1 MSELLT
7 LADSQDRILAETTWD
22 RNVVVVAGAGTGKTT
37 ILVNRILNLLL
48 REPNPLA
55 ITEIV
60 ALTFTNKAA
69 TEMKQRLRV
78 QLLRLS
84 EQAHDMIATFQTRY
98 HLSAEQIGERARTA
112 LEQMEK
118 AQIGTLHS
126 FAAHLLRLHPIESEL
141 DPSFQEDDGSRFKEL
156 FHSQWDRWLDDELG
170 SAGLQHDRWRRILAG
185 TNLDDLR
192 QITAALAGDFVDLN
206 ELERQCRSL
215 SLEGALRDWA
225 AATQGRAAMLLAA
238 QDRPKRRKAEQMLAA
253 AVQLLAL
260 LLEKGPLGLTHLPQD
275 ERAVL
280 EKELGKAP
288 AGWDAATFQEAAA
301 IIGLT
306 QQLLM
311 VDQSYFQE
319 VVTLVRPF
327 LDQVHHR
334 FLTSGWI
341 AFDGL
346 LARAKILLRDHPD
359 VRARIKQT
367 YRAILVDEFQDT
379 DPVQYEIILYLGE
392 RAGSH
397 QTSWQDVDLEPGKLF
412 IVGDPK
418 QSIYAFR
425 RADIEAFERVVNKI
439 LAGGGDRYSLV
450 TNFRSDGA
458 VLDVVNNVFD
468 RLFQP
473 AEHVQPANER
483 LAARPQRKPEVSVFG
498 AQLRLVTRGEDDEE
512 FDVQAATR
520 AEAEVLARWLKEELL
535 AGTTITDRDRRDG
548 PLQPGHIALI
558 FRKLTQAQVYL
569 DALRRY
575 DIAYITDGE
584 KHFYRRQEIIDM
596 VNLLRVID
604 NPHDTIAL
612 VGILRSP
619 LGGMADRDLLALQ
632 QREGLDW
639 LSAWNHPQAGMV
651 RRLYERLAELH
662 QLAPLRPVPDA
673 IDLIFERLPILELA
687 AASLHGEQSVANL
700 RKIRDMAEALAD
712 RPHLTLTGFVDLMMT
727 RVSEQPDEAE
737 SALAEE
743 SLDAIRV
750 LTIHKAKGLEF
761 PVVILPGLHQGS
773 KNPRKGPSVHH
784 DWSSRYYSLQMGGR
798 SNLGAVL
805 VDMKMAARE
814 EAEQRRLLYVG
825 MTRAR
830 DLLVL
835 SGGQTTK
842 LGHDTVLSL
851 LGEAIVDGEGLST
864 AEQICIGTSRLT
876 RVITPA
882 TVVARRRRQEPLSTI
897 APRPALGPILIR
909 RHARQVEWE
918 ERRRTPRRLTP
929 SSLAGSRPEAVLP
942 RTVSGRDA
950 DLARIIGVCAHA
962 VLEQWDFTRPHA
974 EICKVIKQTIC
985 RYVAQDPLMAD
996 VTEDLTK
1003 LFEGFLSSE
1012 PYRILQRATVLG
1024 REVPFVMPLGEGQMM
1039 EGVIDLIYRLDGRIW
1054 IADYKTDDVLTE
1066 GLQTIAERY
1075 RSQAEMYSR
1084 AVERSLGLSSVSFQ
1098 FIFLRPGV
1106 AVDVKPDSNK
1116 PFRTR

>member
-1 MSELLT
+1 MSEFLT
-7 LADSQDRILAETTWD
+7 LADSQDRLLAETTWD

-69 TEMKQRLRV
+69 TEMKQRLRA
-78 QLLRLS
+78 QLLRLT
-84 EQAHDMIATFQTRY
+84 EQADDMISMFRARY
-98 HLSAEQIGERARTA
+98 HLSAEQVGERARTA
-112 LEQMEK
+112 LEQIEK

-126 FAAHLLRLHPIESEL
+126 FAAHLLRLHPLESEI
-141 DPSFQEDDGSRFKEL
+141 DPLFQEDDGSRFKEL
-156 FHSQWDRWLDDELG
+156 FHSCWDRWLDDELG
-170 SAGLQHDRWRRILAG
+170 SAGPQHDRWRRVLAG
-185 TNLDDLR
+185 ATLDDL
-192 QITAALAGDFVDLN
+192 QQFTAALAGDFVDLD
-206 ELERQCRSL
+206 ELERQCRSS
-215 SLEGALRDWA
+215 SLEGSLRDWI
-225 AATQGRAAMLLAA
+225 AATHSRATTLLTA

-253 AVQLLAL
+253 AVQSLAL
-260 LLEKGPLGLTHLPQD
+260 LLEQWPPGLARISQD
-275 ERAVL
+275 ERLAL
-280 EKELGKAP
+280 NKDLGKAP
-288 AGWDAATFQEAAA
+288 AGWDDGAFQEAAS
-301 IIGLT
+301 IIGLA
-306 QQLLM
+306 QQLLT
-311 VDQSYFQE
+311 VDQLYFQE

-327 LDQVHHR
+327 LHQVRHGFH
-334 FLTSGWI
+334 TSGWI

-346 LARAKILLRDHPD
+346 LARAKTLLRDHPA

-397 QTSWQDVDLEPGKLF
+397 QTAWHDVDLEPGKLF

-425 RADIEAFERVVNKI
+425 RADIEAFERVVEKI
-439 LAGGGDRYSLV
+439 RAGGGGVYSLV

-473 AEHVQPANER
+473 TEHVQPANER
-483 LAARPQRKPEVSVFG
+483 LAARPQRKPEVSVSG
-498 AQLRLVTRGEDDEE
+498 AQLRLVTPGEDDEE

-520 AEAEVLARWLKEELL
+520 AEAEALARWLKEELL
-535 AGTTITDRDRRDG
+535 AGTTVTDRDRREG

-584 KHFYRRQEIIDM
+584 KHFYRRQEIIDL

-619 LGGMADRDLLALQ
+619 LGGMTDRDLLALQ
-632 QREGLDW
+632 QIEGLDYQQRGW

-673 IDLIFERLPILELA
+673 IDLIFERLPVLELA
-687 AASLHGEQSVANL
+687 AASLHGEQAVANL

-743 SLDAIRV
+743 SLDAVRV

-773 KNPRKGPSVHH
+773 KSPRKGPSIHH
-784 DWSSRYYSLQMGGR
+784 DWSSRCYSLQMGGR

-830 DLLVL
+830 DLLIL

-842 LGHDTVLSL
+842 PGHDTVLSL
-851 LGEAIVDGEGLST
+851 LGEAMADEEASST
-864 AEQICIGTSRLT
+864 ADQICIGTSRLT

-882 TVVARRRRQEPLSTI
+882 TVAVRRRRQAPLSTM

-909 RHARQVEWE
+909 RHARQLEWE
-918 ERRRTPRRLTP
+918 QRRTTPRQLTP
-929 SSLAGSRPEAVLP
+929 SSLAERRLE
-942 RTVSGRDA
+942 TVSLRTATGREA
-950 DLARIIGVCAHA
+950 DLARLIGVCAHA
-962 VLEQWDFTRPHA
+962 VLEQWDFTRPRA
-974 EICKVIKQTIC
+974 EISTVIEQAC
-985 RYVAQDPLMAD
+985 RRYVIQDHPQLIAD
-996 VTEDLTK
+996 VTEDLTA
-1003 LFEGFLSSE
+1003 LFERFLSSE
-1012 PYRILQRATVLG
+1012 PYTRLQRATVLG
-1024 REVPFVMPLGEGQMM
+1024 REVPFVMPLGEDQMM
-1039 EGVIDLIYRLDGRIW
+1039 EGVIDLIYRLDDRIW
-1054 IADYKTDDVLTE
+1054 IADYKTDDVA
-1066 GLQTIAERY
+1066 AEDVQARADRY
-1075 RSQAEMYSR
+1075 RFQAESYLR
-1084 AVERSLGLSSVSFQ
+1084 AVASSLGLPSVSFQ

-1106 AVDVKPDSNK
+1106 AIDL
-1116 PFRTR
+1116 

>member
-1 MSELLT
+1 MSDVLT
-7 LADSQDRILAETTWD
+7 LSDSQDRLLAETTWD

-69 TEMKQRLRV
+69 TEMKQRLRA
-78 QLLRLS
+78 QLIRLT
-84 EQAHDMIATFQTRY
+84 EQADDLIATFQARY
-98 HLSAEQIGERARTA
+98 HLSAEQVSERAGTA

-126 FAAHLLRLHPIESEL
+126 FAAHLLRLHPLESEI
-141 DPSFQEDDGSRFKEL
+141 DPLFHEDDGLRFKEL
-156 FHSQWDRWLDDELG
+156 FHSSWDRWLDDELG
-170 SAGLQHDRWRRILAG
+170 STGPQHGRWRRVLAG
-185 TNLDDLR
+185 TTLDDLR
-192 QITAALAGDFVDLN
+192 QFTAALAGDFV
-206 ELERQCRSL
+206 ELDELARQCRAS
-215 SLEGALRDWA
+215 SLEGALRDWI
-225 AATQGRAAMLLAA
+225 AATRGCAATLLAA

-253 AVQLLAL
+253 AIQALAL
-260 LLEKGPLGLTHLPQD
+260 LLENGPPGLAHLAQD

-280 EKELGKAP
+280 EKDLGKAP
-288 AGWDAATFQEAAA
+288 AGWDEVAFREAAS
-301 IIGLT
+301 IIGLA
-306 QQLLM
+306 QQLLT

-327 LDQVHHR
+327 VEQVQHE

-346 LARAKILLRDHPD
+346 LARAKTLLRDHPA

-397 QTSWQDVDLEPGKLF
+397 QTLWHDVDLEPGKLF

-425 RADIEAFERVVNKI
+425 RADIEAFERVVEKI
-439 LAGGGDRYSLV
+439 RAGGGGVYSLV
-450 TNFRSDGA
+450 TNFRSDGT

-468 RLFQP
+468 RLFLP
-473 AEHVQPANER
+473 TEHVQPANER
-483 LAARPQRKPEVSVFG
+483 LAARPQRQPEVSVSG
-498 AQLRLVTRGEDDEE
+498 VQLRLVTPGEDDEE

-520 AEAEVLARWLKEELL
+520 AEAEALAHWLKEELL
-535 AGTTITDRDRRDG
+535 AGTTIMDRDRHEG

-584 KHFYRRQEIIDM
+584 KHFYRRQEIIDL

-619 LGGMADRDLLALQ
+619 LGGMTDRDLLTLQ
-632 QREGLDW
+632 QREGLDYQQRER
-639 LSAWNHPQAGMV
+639 LSAWDHPQAGMV
-651 RRLYERLAELH
+651 RRLYDQLAELH

-673 IDLIFERLPILELA
+673 IDLIFERLPVLELA
-687 AASLHGEQSVANL
+687 AASLHGEQAVANL
-700 RKIRDMAEALAD
+700 RKTRDMAETLTD
-712 RPHLTLTGFVDLMMT
+712 RPHLTLTGFVSLMMT

-773 KNPRKGPSVHH
+773 KNPRKGPSIHH
-784 DWSSRYYSLQMGGR
+784 DWSSRCYSLQMGGR
-798 SNLGAVL
+798 TNLGAVL
-805 VDMKMAARE
+805 VGMKMAARE

-830 DLLVL
+830 DLLIL

-851 LGEAIVDGEGLST
+851 LEEAIAVEAAPST
-864 AEQICIGTSRLT
+864 AEEICIGTSRLARIT
-876 RVITPA
+876 TPA
-882 TVVARRRRQEPLSTI
+882 TVAVRRRRQDPLSTI

-909 RHARQVEWE
+909 RRARQVMWE
-918 ERRRTPRRLTP
+918 QRRTTPRRLTP
-929 SSLAGSRPEAVLP
+929 SSLAGSRSVAVFA
-942 RTVSGRDA
+942 RTVTGRDT
-950 DLARIIGVCAHA
+950 DLARLVGVCAHA
-962 VLEQWDFTRPHA
+962 VLEQWDFTRPRSD
-974 EICKVIKQTIC
+974 ISTVIEQAC
-985 RYVAQDPLMAD
+985 HRYVTQNHPQLEGD
-996 VTEDLTK
+996 VTEDLTA
-1003 LFEGFLSSE
+1003 LFENFLSSE
-1012 PYRILQRATVLG
+1012 TYKRLQCATVLG
-1024 REVPFVMPLGEGQMM
+1024 REVPFVMALGEDQMM
-1039 EGVIDLIYRLDGRIW
+1039 EGVVDLIYQFDDRIW
-1054 IADYKTDDVLTE
+1054 IADYKTDDVA
-1066 GLQTIAERY
+1066 AEDVRIRADHY
-1075 RSQAEMYSR
+1075 RSQGEIYSR
-1084 AVERSLGLSSVSFQ
+1084 AVTASLGLPSVSFQ

-1106 AVDVKPDSNK
+1106 AVDV
-1116 PFRTR
+1116 

>member
-1 MSELLT
+1 MMSDALT
-7 LADSQDRILAETTWD
+7 LADSQDRLLAETTWD
-22 RNVVVVAGAGTGKTT
+22 RNVVVIAGAGTGKTT

-48 REPNPLA
+48 REPDPLA

-69 TEMKQRLRV
+69 TEMKQRLRA
-78 QLLRLS
+78 QLLRLT
-84 EQAHDMIATFQTRY
+84 EQADDLISTFRSRY
-98 HLSAEQIGERARTA
+98 HISAEQVGERARIA

-118 AQIGTLHS
+118 SQIGTLHS
-126 FAAHLLRLHPIESEL
+126 FAAHLLRLHPVESEL
-141 DPSFQEDDGSRFKEL
+141 DPLFQEDDGSRFKEL
-156 FHSQWDRWLDDELG
+156 FHSYWDRWLDDELG
-170 SAGLQHDRWRRILAG
+170 SAGPQHDRWRRVLAG
-185 TNLDDLR
+185 TTLDDL
-192 QITAALAGDFVDLN
+192 QQFTSALAGDFMELD
-206 ELERQCRSL
+206 ELERQCRSS
-215 SLEGALRDWA
+215 SLEGSLRDWV
-225 AATQGRAAMLLAA
+225 TTMHGRAATLLAE

-253 AVQLLAL
+253 AVQALAF
-260 LLEKGPLGLTHLPQD
+260 LLEQGPRGLGNFPQD
-275 ERAVL
+275 DRDVL
-280 EKELGKAP
+280 QKDLGKAP
-288 AGWDAATFQEAAA
+288 AGWDEAAFGEA
-301 IIGLT
+301 ASIIGLA
-306 QQLLM
+306 QQLLT
-311 VDQSYFQE
+311 VDQLYFQE

-327 LDQVHHR
+327 LHQVRHGFH
-334 FLTSGWI
+334 TSGWI

-346 LARAKILLRDHPD
+346 LARAKTLLRDHPT

-367 YRAILVDEFQDT
+367 YRAVLVDEFQDT

-397 QTSWQDVDLEPGKLF
+397 QTAWHNVDLEPGKLF

-425 RADIEAFERVVNKI
+425 RADIEAFERVVAKI
-439 LAGGGDRYSLV
+439 RAGGGGVYSLV

-473 AEHVQPANER
+473 TEHVQPANER
-483 LAARPQRKPEVSVFG
+483 LATKPQRKPEVSVSG
-498 AQLRLVTRGEDDEE
+498 VQLRLVTPGEEDEE

-520 AEAEVLARWLKEELL
+520 AEAEALARWLKEELL
-535 AGTTITDRDRRDG
+535 TSTTVTDRDRRQG
-548 PLQPGHIALI
+548 PLRPGHIALI

-575 DIAYITDGE
+575 DIGYITDGE
-584 KHFYRRQEIIDM
+584 KHFYRRQEIIDL

-619 LGGMADRDLLALQ
+619 LGSMTDRDLRALQ
-632 QREGLDW
+632 QIDGLDYQQQER
-639 LSAWNHPQAGMV
+639 LFDWNHPQAGLV
-651 RRLYERLAELH
+651 RRLYEQLAELH

-687 AASLHGEQSVANL
+687 AASLHGEQAVANL
-700 RKIRDMAEALAD
+700 RKTRDMAEALAD

-743 SLDAIRV
+743 SLDAVRV

-773 KNPRKGPSVHH
+773 KNPQKGPSIHH
-784 DWSSRYYSLQMGGR
+784 DWSSRCYSLQMGGR

-805 VDMKMAARE
+805 VDLKMAARE

-835 SGGQTTK
+835 SGGATTK
-842 LGHDTVLSL
+842 PGHDTVLSL
-851 LGEAIVDGEGLST
+851 LGEVMADEEGSSMT
-864 AEQICIGTSRLT
+864 DQICIGTSRLT

-882 TVVARRRRQEPLSTI
+882 MVAARRHRTEPLSKVV
-897 APRPALGPILIR
+897 PVPALGPILIR
-909 RHARQVEWE
+909 RRERQVEWE
-918 ERRRTPRRLTP
+918 QRRTTPRRLTP
-929 SSLAGSRPEAVLP
+929 SSLPGGRPKAIFSRTE
-942 RTVSGRDA
+942 TGRDA
-950 DLARIIGVCAHA
+950 DFARLVGVCAHT
-962 VLEQWDFTRPHA
+962 VLEQWDFSRPRA
-974 EICKVIKQTIC
+974 EICTVINQAC
-985 RYVAQDPLMAD
+985 RRSVAQDHSQLMGD
-996 VTEDLTK
+996 VTEDLTT
-1003 LFEGFLSSE
+1003 LFESFLSSE
-1012 PYRILQRATVLG
+1012 PYKRLQRATVLG
-1024 REVPFVMPLGEGQMM
+1024 REVPFVMPLGENQMM
-1039 EGVIDLIYRLDGRIW
+1039 EGVIDLIYRLDDRIW
-1054 IADYKTDDVLTE
+1054 VADYKTDDVA
-1066 GLQTIAERY
+1066 AEDVQARADRY
-1075 RSQAEMYSR
+1075 RPQADSYMR
-1084 AVERSLGLSSVSFQ
+1084 AVASALGLSSLSFQ
-1098 FIFLRPGV
+1098 LIFLRPGI
-1106 AVDVKPDSNK
+1106 AVN
-1116 PFRTR
+1116 F

>member
-7 LADSQDRILAETTWD
+7 LADSQDRLLAETTWD

-78 QLLRLS
+78 QLLHLT
-84 EQAHDMIATFQTRY
+84 EQADDTIAAFQTRY
-98 HLSAEQIGERARTA
+98 HLSAEQVGERARTA
-112 LEQMEK
+112 LEQLEK

-156 FHSQWDRWLDDELG
+156 FHSSWDRWLDDELG
-170 SAGLQHDRWRRILAG
+170 SAGPEHDRWRRVLAG
-185 TNLDDLR
+185 TTLDDLR
-192 QITAALAGDFVDLN
+192 QFASALAGDFVDLD

-215 SLEGALRDWA
+215 SLEGALRDWIA
-225 AATQGRAAMLLAA
+225 AAHGRAAALLAT
-238 QDRPKRRKAEQMLAA
+238 QDQPKRRKAEHMLAA
-253 AVQLLAL
+253 AGRSLAL
-260 LLEKGPLGLTHLPQD
+260 LLEHGPLGLTHLTQD

-280 EKELGKAP
+280 EKDLGKAP
-288 AGWDAATFQEAAA
+288 AGWDAAAFQEATS
-301 IIGLT
+301 IIGLA
-306 QQLLM
+306 QQLLK

-319 VVTLVRPF
+319 VVTLLRPF
-327 LDQVHHR
+327 LLHVRHGFH
-334 FLTSGWI
+334 TSGWI

-346 LARAKILLRDHPD
+346 LARAKTLLRDHPA

-397 QTSWQDVDLEPGKLF
+397 QTAWHDVDLEPGKLF

-425 RADIEAFERVVNKI
+425 RADIEAFERVVEKI
-439 LAGGGDRYSLV
+439 QAGGGGVYSLL

-458 VLDVVNNVFD
+458 VLEVVNNVFD
-468 RLFQP
+468 RLFHP
-473 AEHVQPANER
+473 AEHIQPANER
-483 LAARPQRKPEVSVFG
+483 LAARPQRKPEVSVSG
-498 AQLRLVTRGEDDEE
+498 AQLRLVTPGEDDEE
-512 FDVQAATR
+512 FDVQVATR
-520 AEAEVLARWLKEELL
+520 AEAEALARWLKEELL
-535 AGTTITDRDRRDG
+535 AGTMITDRDRRQG

-584 KHFYRRQEIIDM
+584 KHFYRRQEIIDV

-619 LGGMADRDLLALQ
+619 LGSMTDQDLLVLR
-632 QREGLDW
+632 QREGLDYQQRDR

-662 QLAPLRPVPDA
+662 QLAPLQPVPDA

-687 AASLHGEQSVANL
+687 AASLHGEQAVANL
-700 RKIRDMAEALAD
+700 RKIRDMAETLAD

-727 RVSEQPDEAE
+727 MVSEQPDEAE

-743 SLDAIRV
+743 SLDAVRV

-773 KNPRKGPSVHH
+773 KIPRKGPSIHH
-784 DWSSRYYSLQMGGR
+784 DWSSRCYSLQMGGR

-805 VDMKMAARE
+805 VDTKVSARE

-842 LGHDTVLSL
+842 PRHDTLLSL
-851 LGEAIVDGEGLST
+851 LGETIADEEGSST
-864 AEQICIGTSRLT
+864 ADQICIGTSRLT

-882 TVVARRRRQEPLSTI
+882 TVAARRHRQAPLSTM

-918 ERRRTPRRLTP
+918 QRRTTPRRLTP
-929 SSLAGSRPEAVLP
+929 SSLGGVRPEAVFP
-942 RTVSGRDA
+942 RTVTERDA
-950 DLARIIGVCAHA
+950 NLARLVGVCAHA
-962 VLEQWDFTRPHA
+962 VLEQWDFTRPRS
-974 EICKVIKQTIC
+974 EISTVIEQSC
-985 RYVAQDPLMAD
+985 RRYVAQDHPQLMAN
-996 VTEDLTK
+996 VTEDLTA
-1003 LFEGFLSSE
+1003 LFESFLSSE
-1012 PYRILQRATVLG
+1012 PYKRLHRATVLG
-1024 REVPFVMPLGEGQMM
+1024 REVPFVMPLGEGQVM
-1039 EGVIDLIYRLDGRIW
+1039 EGVIDLIYRLDDRIW
-1054 IADYKTDDVLTE
+1054 IADYKTDDVAAE
-1066 GLQTIAERY
+1066 DIQTRADRY
-1075 RSQAEMYSR
+1075 RSQADSYSR
-1084 AVERSLGLSSVSFQ
+1084 AVANSLGLPSVSFQ

-1106 AVDVKPDSNK
+1106 AVDV
-1116 PFRTR
+1116 

>member
-1 MSELLT
+1 MSESFA
-7 LADSQDRILAETTWD
+7 LADSQDRLLAETTWD

-37 ILVNRILNLLL
+37 ILVNRILNLLM

-55 ITEIV
+55 VTEVV

-69 TEMKQRLRV
+69 TEMKQRLRA

-84 EQAHDMIATFQTRY
+84 DQTDDMIDIFRTRY
-98 HLSAEQIGERARTA
+98 HLSAEQVSERARTA
-112 LEQMEK
+112 LEQLEK

-126 FAAHLLRLHPIESEL
+126 FAAHLLRLHPIESET

-156 FHSQWDRWLDDELG
+156 FHAYWDRWLDDELG
-170 SAGLQHDRWRRILAG
+170 STGPQHDRWRQVLAG
-185 TNLDDLR
+185 ATLEDLL
-192 QITAALAGDFVDLN
+192 QFTAVLAGDFVDLD

-215 SLEGALRDWA
+215 SLEGALRDWVV
-225 AATQGRAAMLLAA
+225 TVHGRAATLLTA
-238 QDRPKRRKAEQMLAA
+238 QDRPKRRKVEQMLAA
-253 AVQLLAL
+253 ALQSLAL
-260 LLEKGPLGLTHLPQD
+260 LLEEGPSGLDHLPQD

-280 EKELGKAP
+280 EKDLGKAP
-288 AGWDAATFQEAAA
+288 AGWDEVAFQEAVS
-301 IIGLT
+301 IIGLA

-311 VDQSYFQE
+311 VDQVYFQE

-327 LDQVHHR
+327 LQQVRQR

-346 LARAKILLRDHPD
+346 LSRAKTLLRDHPA

-397 QTSWQDVDLEPGKLF
+397 RTAWQDVDLEPGKLF

-425 RADIEAFERVVNKI
+425 RADIEAFERVVEKI
-439 LAGGGDRYSLV
+439 RASGGGVYSLV
-450 TNFRSDGA
+450 TNFRSGEA

-473 AEHVQPANER
+473 REHIQPPNER
-483 LAARPQRKPEVSVFG
+483 LAARPQRKPEVSVSG
-498 AQLRLVTRGEDDEE
+498 TQLRLVTPGEDDEE

-520 AEAEVLARWLKEELL
+520 AEAEALARWLKEDLL
-535 AGTTITDRDRRDG
+535 SGTTVTDHDRREG

-584 KHFYRRQEIIDM
+584 KHFYRRQEIVDV

-604 NPHDTIAL
+604 NPYDTIAL

-619 LGGMADRDLLALQ
+619 LGGITDRDLLALR
-632 QREGLDW
+632 QREGLDYQQREW

-651 RRLYERLAELH
+651 RRLYELLAELH
-662 QLAPLRPVPDA
+662 QCAPLRPVPDA
-673 IDLIFERLPILELA
+673 IDLIFERLPVLELA
-687 AASLHGEQSVANL
+687 AASLHGEQAVANL
-700 RKIRDMAEALAD
+700 RKVREMAEALAD

-743 SLDAIRV
+743 SLDAVRV

-773 KNPRKGPSVHH
+773 KNLRKGPSIHH
-784 DWSSRYYSLQMGGR
+784 DWSSRCYSLQMGGR
-798 SNLGAVL
+798 LNLGAIL
-805 VDMKMAARE
+805 VDMKMAVRE

-830 DLLVL
+830 DLLIL
-835 SGGQTTK
+835 SGGQTSK
-842 LGHDTVLSL
+842 PGHDTVLSL
-851 LGEAIVDGEGLST
+851 LGEAIVEEGGLPT
-864 AEQICIGTSRLT
+864 VDQICIGTSRLT
-876 RVITPA
+876 RVITSA
-882 TVVARRRRQEPLSTI
+882 TAAARRRRQEPLPTM
-897 APRPALGPILIR
+897 APGPALGPILIR
-909 RHARQVEWE
+909 RHARQIEW
-918 ERRRTPRRLTP
+918 ERRRMTPRRVTP
-929 SSLAGSRPEAVLP
+929 SSLAGSSPDAVSIHS
-942 RTVSGRDA
+942 VAGRDS
-950 DLARIIGVCAHA
+950 DLGKLIGVCAHA
-962 VLEQWDFTRPHA
+962 VLEQWDFTRPRS
-974 EICKVIKQTIC
+974 EISTVIEKTI
-985 RYVAQDPLMAD
+985 RRSVAQDHPQSVVA
-996 VTEDLTK
+996 VTEDLTT
-1003 LFEGFLSSE
+1003 LFANFLSSE
-1012 PYRILQRATVLG
+1012 PYKRLQRAAVLG
-1024 REVPFVMPLGEGQMM
+1024 REVPFVMSVGEDQVM
-1039 EGVIDLIYRLDGRIW
+1039 EGVIDLIYRLDDRIW
-1054 IADYKTDDVLTE
+1054 IADYKTDDVAAEDLPA
-1066 GLQTIAERY
+1066 IADRY
-1075 RSQAEMYSR
+1075 RSQAESYSR
-1084 AVERSLGLSSVSFQ
+1084 AVMNSLGLPSLSFQ

-1106 AVDVKPDSNK
+1106 AIDV
-1116 PFRTR
+1116 

>member
-7 LADSQDRILAETTWD
+7 LTDSQDRFLAETTWD

-69 TEMKQRLRV
+69 TEMKQRLRA
-78 QLLRLS
+78 QLLRLTDHAD
-84 EQAHDMIATFQTRY
+84 ELIDIFRTRY
-98 HLSAEQIGERARTA
+98 HLSAEQVGERAQAA

-126 FAAHLLRLHPIESEL
+126 FAAHLLRLHPMESGI

-156 FHSQWDRWLDDELG
+156 FHSYWDRWLDDELG
-170 SAGLQHDRWRRILAG
+170 SAGPQHDRWRLVLAG
-185 TNLDDLR
+185 TSLDDLR
-192 QITAALAGDFVDLN
+192 QFTTALAGDFVDLD

-215 SLEGALRDWA
+215 SLEGALRDWVL
-225 AATQGRAAMLLAA
+225 ATQGRAATILAA

-253 AVQLLAL
+253 AVRSLEL
-260 LLEKGPLGLTHLPQD
+260 LLEKGPSGFEDLTQD
-275 ERAVL
+275 EQAVL
-280 EKELGKAP
+280 EKDLGKAP
-288 AGWDAATFQEAAA
+288 AGWDEVTFQEADS
-301 IIGLT
+301 IIGLA
-306 QQLLM
+306 QQLLS

-327 LDQVHHR
+327 LDLVQHR

-346 LARAKILLRDHPD
+346 LARAKTLLRDHPS
-359 VRARIKQT
+359 VRTRIKQA

-397 QTSWQDVDLEPGKLF
+397 QTAWHEVDLEPGKLF

-425 RADIEAFERVVNKI
+425 RADIEAFERVVEKI
-439 LAGGGDRYSLV
+439 RAGGGGIYSLV

-468 RLFQP
+468 RLFHP
-473 AEHVQPANER
+473 IEHVQPANER
-483 LAARPQRKPEVSVFG
+483 LAVRPQRKPEVSVSG
-498 AQLRLVTRGEDDEE
+498 AQLRLVTPGEEDEE

-520 AEAEVLARWLKEELL
+520 AEAEALARWLKEELL
-535 AGTTITDRDRRDG
+535 VGTTATDRERREG

-584 KHFYRRQEIIDM
+584 KHFYRRQEIIDL

-619 LGGMADRDLLALQ
+619 LGGMTDRDLLALQ
-632 QREGLDW
+632 QIEGLDYQDGER
-639 LSAWNHPQAGMV
+639 LSGWNHPQAGMV
-651 RRLYERLAELH
+651 KRLYERLAELQ

-673 IDLIFERLPILELA
+673 IDLIFDRLPILELA
-687 AASLHGEQSVANL
+687 AASLHGEQAVANL
-700 RKIRDMAEALAD
+700 RKTRDMAEALAD

-773 KNPRKGPSVHH
+773 KNLRKGPSIHH
-784 DWSSRYYSLQMGGR
+784 DWSSRCYSLQMGGR
-798 SNLGAVL
+798 SNLGALL
-805 VDMKMAARE
+805 VEMKMAARE

-835 SGGQTTK
+835 SGGQTSK
-842 LGHDTVLSL
+842 PGHDTVLSL
-851 LGEAIVDGEGLST
+851 LGEAMTDEAAPST
-864 AEQICIGTSRLT
+864 SDQICIGTSRLT
-876 RVITPA
+876 RVITQA
-882 TVVARRRRQEPLSTI
+882 TVAVRRRRQEPLSI
-897 APRPALGPILIR
+897 MAQKPALGPILMR
-909 RHARQVEWE
+909 RQVRKVEWE
-918 ERRRTPRRLTP
+918 ARRTTPRRLTP
-929 SSLAGSRPEAVLP
+929 SSLPGRKPEAVSS
-942 RTVSGRDA
+942 RTGTGREA
-950 DLARIIGVCAHA
+950 DLSRLIGISAHA
-962 VLEQWDFTRPHA
+962 VLEQWDFTRPCV
-974 EICKVIKQTIC
+974 EIGAIIEQTI
-985 RYVAQDPLMAD
+985 RRTVAQDHRELMAA
-996 VTEDLTK
+996 VREDLTL
-1003 LFEGFLSSE
+1003 LFENFLSSE
-1012 PYRILQRATVLG
+1012 SYTRLQRATLLG
-1024 REVPFVMPLGEGQMM
+1024 REVPFVMPVGEGQTM
-1039 EGVIDLIYRLDGRIW
+1039 EGVIDLIYQLDDRIW
-1054 IADYKTDDVLTE
+1054 IADYKTDD
-1066 GLQTIAERY
+1066 IAAEDVPSRVDRY
-1075 RSQAEMYSR
+1075 RPQAESYAR
-1084 AVERSLGLSSVSFQ
+1084 AVAAALGLSSVSVQ
-1098 FIFLRPGV
+1098 LIFLRPGI
-1106 AVDVKPDSNK
+1106 AIDV
-1116 PFRTR
+1116 

>member
-1 MSELLT
+1 MSEALT
-7 LADSQDRILAETTWD
+7 LTDSQDRFLAETTWD

-69 TEMKQRLRV
+69 TEMKQRLRA
-78 QLLRLS
+78 QLLRLTDHAD
-84 EQAHDMIATFQTRY
+84 ELINIFRARY
-98 HLSAEQIGERARTA
+98 HLSAEQVSERATAA

-118 AQIGTLHS
+118 SQIGTLHS
-126 FAAHLLRLHPIESEL
+126 FAAHLLRLHPMESGI

-156 FHSQWDRWLDDELG
+156 FHSCWDRWLDDELG
-170 SAGLQHDRWRRILAG
+170 SSGSQHDRWRLVLGG
-185 TNLDDLR
+185 TGLDDLR
-192 QITAALAGDFVDLN
+192 QFTAAMAGDFVDLD
-206 ELERQCRSL
+206 ELERQCRAS
-215 SLEGALRDWA
+215 SLEGTLRDWIL
-225 AATQGRAAMLLAA
+225 ATQGRAATLLAE

-253 AVQLLAL
+253 AVRSLEL
-260 LLEKGPLGLTHLPQD
+260 LLEKGPSGFEDLAPD

-280 EKELGKAP
+280 EKDLGKAP
-288 AGWDAATFQEAAA
+288 AGWDEVTFQEADS
-301 IIGLT
+301 IIGLA
-306 QQLLM
+306 QQLLA
-311 VDQSYFQE
+311 VDQAYFQE

-327 LDQVHHR
+327 LDLVQRR

-346 LARAKILLRDHPD
+346 LARAKTLLRDHPS
-359 VRARIKQT
+359 VRARIKQA

-397 QTSWQDVDLEPGKLF
+397 QTAWHEVDLEPGKLF

-425 RADIEAFERVVNKI
+425 RADIEAFERVVEKI
-439 LAGGGDRYSLV
+439 RAGGGGIYSLV

-468 RLFQP
+468 RLFHP
-473 AEHVQPANER
+473 TEHVQPANER
-483 LAARPQRKPEVSVFG
+483 LAVRPQRKPEVSVSG
-498 AQLRLVTRGEDDEE
+498 AQLRLVTPGEEDEE

-520 AEAEVLARWLKEELL
+520 AEAEALARWLKEELL
-535 AGTTITDRDRRDG
+535 ASTTITDRERREG

-584 KHFYRRQEIIDM
+584 KHFYRRQEIIDL

-619 LGGMADRDLLALQ
+619 LGGLADRDLLALQ
-632 QREGLDW
+632 QVEGLDYQQRER
-639 LSAWNHPQAGMV
+639 LSAWTHPQAELV
-651 RRLYERLAELH
+651 RRLYAQLAELH

-673 IDLIFERLPILELA
+673 IDLIFDRLPVLELA
-687 AASLHGEQSVANL
+687 AASLHGEQAVANL
-700 RKIRDMAEALAD
+700 RKTRDMAESLAD

-727 RVSEQPDEAE
+727 RVAEQPDEAE

-743 SLDAIRV
+743 SLDAVRV

-773 KNPRKGPSVHH
+773 KNLRKGPSIHH
-784 DWSSRYYSLQMGGR
+784 DWSSRCYSLQMGGH
-798 SNLGAVL
+798 SNLGALL

-835 SGGQTTK
+835 SGGQTSK
-842 LGHDTVLSL
+842 PGHDTVLSL
-851 LGEAIVDGEGLST
+851 LGEAMTDEAAPS
-864 AEQICIGTSRLT
+864 EDNQICIGTSRLT
-876 RVITPA
+876 RVITQA
-882 TVVARRRRQEPLSTI
+882 TEAVRRRRQEPLS
-897 APRPALGPILIR
+897 AMVQKPALGPILIR
-909 RHARQVEWE
+909 RQARKVEWE
-918 ERRRTPRRLTP
+918 TRRTTPRRLTP
-929 SSLAGSRPEAVLP
+929 SSLPGHKPEPQASRAG
-942 RTVSGRDA
+942 TGREA
-950 DLARIIGVCAHA
+950 DLSRLIGVSAHA
-962 VLEQWDFTRPHA
+962 VLERWDFTEPRA
-974 EICKVIKQTIC
+974 EIGTIIEPAI
-985 RYVAQDPLMAD
+985 RRTVAQDHPELMAA
-996 VTEDLTK
+996 VREDLIL
-1003 LFEGFLSSE
+1003 LFESFLSSE
-1012 PYRILQRATVLG
+1012 PYRRLQRATVLG
-1024 REVPFVMPLGEGQMM
+1024 REVPFVMPLGEGQTM
-1039 EGVIDLIYRLDGRIW
+1039 EGVIDLIYRLDDRIW
-1054 IADYKTDDVLTE
+1054 IADYKTDDVV
-1066 GLQTIAERY
+1066 AEDVPSRVDRY
-1075 RSQAEMYSR
+1075 RPQAESYAR
-1084 AVERSLGLSSVSFQ
+1084 AVASSLGLSSVSSQ
-1098 FIFLRPGV
+1098 LIFLRPGI
-1106 AVDVKPDSNK
+1106 AVDI
-1116 PFRTR
+1116 

>member
-1 MSELLT
+1 MSESPTLT
-7 LADSQDRILAETTWD
+7 DSQDRLLAETTWD

-69 TEMKQRLRV
+69 TEMKQRLRA
-78 QLLRLS
+78 QLLRLTQQAD
-84 EQAHDMIATFQTRY
+84 EQIDVFRTRY
-98 HLSAEQIGERARTA
+98 HLSAEQVGERARTA

-126 FAAHLLRLHPIESEL
+126 FAAHLLRLHPLESEL
-141 DPSFQEDDGSRFKEL
+141 DPLFQEDDGSRFKEL
-156 FHSQWDRWLDDELG
+156 FHSYWDRWLDDELG
-170 SAGLQHDRWRRILAG
+170 SAGPQHDRWRRVLAG
-185 TNLDDLR
+185 TTLDDLR
-192 QITAALAGDFVDLN
+192 QFTAALAGDFVDLD

-215 SLEGALRDWA
+215 SLEGALRDWV
-225 AATQGRAAMLLAA
+225 AATHGRAATLLAA

-253 AVQLLAL
+253 AVQSLAL
-260 LLEKGPLGLTHLPQD
+260 LLEEGLPGLAHLPQD
-275 ERAVL
+275 ERTVL
-280 EKELGKAP
+280 EKDLGKAP
-288 AGWDAATFQEAAA
+288 AGWDEAAFQETAS
-301 IIGLT
+301 IIGLA
-306 QQLLM
+306 QRLLT

-319 VVTLVRPF
+319 VVTLLRPF
-327 LDQVHHR
+327 LNQVHHG

-346 LARAKILLRDHPD
+346 LARAKTLLRDHPA

-397 QTSWQDVDLEPGKLF
+397 QTSWHDVDLEPGKLF

-425 RADIEAFERVVNKI
+425 RADIEAFERVVEKI
-439 LAGGGDRYSLV
+439 RAGGGGVYSLV

-473 AEHVQPANER
+473 TEHVQPANER
-483 LAARPQRKPEVSVFG
+483 LAARPQRKTEVSVSG
-498 AQLRLVTRGEDDEE
+498 VQLRLVTPGEDDEG

-520 AEAEVLARWLKEELL
+520 AEAEALARWLKEELL
-535 AGTTITDRDRRDG
+535 AGTTVTDRDRREG

-584 KHFYRRQEIIDM
+584 KHFYRRQEIIDL
-596 VNLLRVID
+596 VNLLRIID
-604 NPHDTIAL
+604 NQHDTIAL

-632 QREGLDW
+632 QIEGLDYQQRER
-639 LSAWNHPQAGMV
+639 LSSWNHPQAGMV
-651 RRLYERLAELH
+651 KRLYERLAELH

-673 IDLIFERLPILELA
+673 IDLIFDRLPVLELA
-687 AASLHGEQSVANL
+687 AASLHGEQAVANL
-700 RKIRDMAEALAD
+700 RKTRDMAETLAD

-727 RVSEQPDEAE
+727 RVAEQPDEAE

-743 SLDAIRV
+743 SLDAVRV
-750 LTIHKAKGLEF
+750 LTIHKAKGLEL

-773 KNPRKGPSVHH
+773 KNPRKGPSIHH
-784 DWSSRYYSLQMGGR
+784 DWSSRCYSLQMGGR

-805 VDMKMAARE
+805 VDVKMAARE

-842 LGHDTVLSL
+842 PGHDTVLSL
-851 LGEAIVDGEGLST
+851 LGEAMSDEAAPST
-864 AEQICIGTSRLT
+864 PNQICIGTSRLT

-882 TVVARRRRQEPLSTI
+882 TVEARRHRTEPLSTGTP
-897 APRPALGPILIR
+897 APVLGPILIR

-918 ERRRTPRRLTP
+918 ECRTTSRRLTP
-929 SSLAGSRPEAVLP
+929 SSLAGSKPEVVSPL
-942 RTVSGRDA
+942 TVGGRDA
-950 DLARIIGVCAHA
+950 DLARLIGVCAHA
-962 VLEQWDFTRPHA
+962 VLEQWDFSRPRA
-974 EICKVIKQTIC
+974 EISTVIEQAI
-985 RYVAQDPLMAD
+985 RRSVAQDYPQLVAD
-996 VTEDLTK
+996 VTEDLTV
-1003 LFEGFLSSE
+1003 LFEGFFSSE
-1012 PYRILQRATVLG
+1012 PYNRLQRATVLG
-1024 REVPFVMPLGEGQMM
+1024 REVQFVMPLGEGQMM
-1039 EGVIDLIYRLDGRIW
+1039 EGVIDLIYRLNDRIW
-1054 IADYKTDDVLTE
+1054 IADYKTDDVAAADA
-1066 GLQTIAERY
+1066 QTRADRY
-1075 RSQAEMYSR
+1075 RSQADSYAR
-1084 AVERSLGLSSVSFQ
+1084 AVASSLGLSSLSFQ

-1106 AVDVKPDSNK
+1106 AIDV
-1116 PFRTR
+1116 

>member
-1 MSELLT
+1 MMSDVLT
-7 LADSQDRILAETTWD
+7 LADSQGRLLAETTWD

-69 TEMKQRLRV
+69 TEMKQRLRA
-78 QLLRLS
+78 QLLRLT
-84 EQAHDMIATFQTRY
+84 EQADDMIAIFRARY
-98 HLSAEQIGERARTA
+98 HLSAEQVGGRARMA
-112 LEQMEK
+112 LEQLEK

-126 FAAHLLRLHPIESEL
+126 FAAHLLRLHPLESEL
-141 DPSFQEDDGSRFKEL
+141 DPLFQEDDGSRFKEL
-156 FHSQWDRWLDDELG
+156 FHSSWDRWLDDELG
-170 SAGLQHDRWRRILAG
+170 SAGPRHDRWRRVLAG
-185 TNLDDLR
+185 TTLDDL
-192 QITAALAGDFVDLN
+192 QQFTAALAGDFVDLD

-215 SLEGALRDWA
+215 ALEGALRDWV
-225 AATQGRAAMLLAA
+225 AATQGHAATLLAA

-253 AVQLLAL
+253 AVQSLAL
-260 LLEKGPLGLTHLPQD
+260 LLKYGPPGLTHLSQD

-280 EKELGKAP
+280 EKDLGKAP
-288 AGWDAATFQEAAA
+288 AGWDELAFQEAAS
-301 IIGLT
+301 IIRLAQHLLT
-306 QQLLM
+306 

-327 LDQVHHR
+327 LHR
-334 FLTSGWI
+334 VQHGFLTSGWI

-346 LARAKILLRDHPD
+346 LARAKTLLRDHPA
-359 VRARIKQT
+359 VRARIKET

-397 QTSWQDVDLEPGKLF
+397 QTAWLDVDLEPGKLF

-425 RADIEAFERVVNKI
+425 RADIEAFERVVEKI
-439 LAGGGDRYSLV
+439 RAGGGGVYSLV

-473 AEHVQPANER
+473 AEHIQPANER
-483 LAARPQRKPEVSVFG
+483 LAARPQRKPEVSVSG
-498 AQLRLVTRGEDDEE
+498 AQLRLVTPGEDDEE

-520 AEAEVLARWLKEELL
+520 AEAEALARWLKEELL
-535 AGTTITDRDRRDG
+535 AGTTITDRDRREG

-584 KHFYRRQEIIDM
+584 KHFYRRQEIIDV

-619 LGGMADRDLLALQ
+619 LGGMTDQDLLALQ
-632 QREGLDW
+632 QREGLDYQQRDR
-639 LSAWNHPQAGMV
+639 LSTWNHPQAGIV

-687 AASLHGEQSVANL
+687 AASLHGEQAVANL
-700 RKIRDMAEALAD
+700 RKTRDMAETLAD
-712 RPHLTLTGFVDLMMT
+712 RPHLTLTGFANLMMT

-743 SLDAIRV
+743 SLDAVRV

-773 KNPRKGPSVHH
+773 KIPRKGPSIHH
-784 DWSSRYYSLQMGGR
+784 DWSSRCYSLQMGGR

-805 VDMKMAARE
+805 VDMKVAARE

-842 LGHDTVLSL
+842 PGHDTVLSL
-851 LGEAIVDGEGLST
+851 LGEAIEDKGGPS
-864 AEQICIGTSRLT
+864 AADQICIGTSHLT

-882 TVVARRRRQEPLSTI
+882 TVASRRHRQNPLSTM
-897 APRPALGPILIR
+897 APQPALGPILIR
-909 RHARQVEWE
+909 RHARQVKWE
-918 ERRRTPRRLTP
+918 EHRTTPRRLTP
-929 SSLAGSRPEAVLP
+929 SSLAGGRLEAVFP
-942 RTVSGRDA
+942 RTVTGRDT
-950 DLARIIGVCAHA
+950 DLSRLVGVCAHA
-962 VLEQWDFTRPHA
+962 VLEQWDFTRPRA
-974 EICKVIKQTIC
+974 EICTVIKQAC
-985 RYVAQDPLMAD
+985 RRHVAQDNLQLMDNVTEELMA
-996 VTEDLTK
+996 
-1003 LFEGFLSSE
+1003 LFKSFLSSK
-1012 PYRILQRATVLG
+1012 PYKTLQRATVLG
-1024 REVPFVMPLGEGQMM
+1024 REVPFVMPLGKGQIM
-1039 EGVIDLIYRLDGRIW
+1039 EGVIDLIYRLDDRIW
-1054 IADYKTDDVLTE
+1054 IADYKTDDVVAE
-1066 GLQTIAERY
+1066 DIQTRADRY
-1075 RSQAEMYSR
+1075 RPQAVNYSR
-1084 AVERSLGLSSVSFQ
+1084 AVANSLGLSSLSFQ
-1098 FIFLRPGV
+1098 FVFLRPGV
-1106 AVDVKPDSNK
+1106 AVDI
-1116 PFRTR
+1116 

>member
-7 LADSQDRILAETTWD
+7 LVDSQDRLLAETAWD

-48 REPNPLA
+48 REPDPVA

-69 TEMKQRLRV
+69 TEMKQRLGA
-78 QLLRLS
+78 QLLRLA
-84 EQAHDMIATFQTRY
+84 EQADDIIATFRTRY
-98 HLSAEQIGERARTA
+98 HLTAEQVSERARVA

-126 FAAHLLRLHPIESEL
+126 FAAHLLRIHPVESEI
-141 DPSFQEDDGSRFKEL
+141 DPLFQEDDGSRFKEL
-156 FHSQWDRWLDDELG
+156 FHSCWDRWLDDELG
-170 SAGLQHDRWRRILAG
+170 AAGLQHERWRRVLAG
-185 TNLDDLR
+185 TTLGDL
-192 QITAALAGDFVDLN
+192 QQFTASLAGDFVDVD

-215 SLEGALRDWA
+215 TLEGALRDWVV
-225 AATQGRAAMLLAA
+225 ATHGRAAALLAG
-238 QDRPKRRKAEQMLAA
+238 QDRPKRRKVESMLAA
-253 AVQLLAL
+253 AVQSLAL
-260 LLEKGPLGLTHLPQD
+260 VLEEGPPGLTHLPEN
-275 ERAVL
+275 ERVIM
-280 EKELGKAP
+280 EKDLGKAP
-288 AGWDAATFQEAAA
+288 AGWDEATFQEAGS
-301 IIGLT
+301 IIGFAQRLLT
-306 QQLLM
+306 

-327 LDQVHHR
+327 LDHVR
-334 FLTSGWI
+334 LGFLTSGWI

-346 LARAKILLRDHPD
+346 LARAKTLLRDHPAI
-359 VRARIKQT
+359 RARIKQT

-392 RAGSH
+392 RAGTH
-397 QTSWQDVDLEPGKLF
+397 ETSWQNVDLEPGKLF

-425 RADIEAFERVVNKI
+425 RADIEAFERVVEKI
-439 LAGGGDRYSLV
+439 RAGGGGVYSLV
-450 TNFRSDGA
+450 TNFRSNGA

-473 AEHVQPANER
+473 TEHVQPANER
-483 LAARPQRKPEVSVFG
+483 LAARPQRKPEVSVSG
-498 AQLRLVTRGEDDEE
+498 VQLRLVTSGEDDEE

-520 AEAEVLARWLKEELL
+520 AEAEALARWLKEELL
-535 AGTTITDRDRRDG
+535 AGSTVTDRDRREG

-558 FRKLTQAQVYL
+558 FRKLTQAQIYL

-584 KHFYRRQEIIDM
+584 KHFYRRQEIIDL

-619 LGGMADRDLLALQ
+619 LGGMTDRDILALQ
-632 QREGLDW
+632 QIEGLDYQQRER
-639 LSAWNHPQAGMV
+639 LAIWNHPQAVMV

-662 QLAPLRPVPDA
+662 ELAPLRPVPDA
-673 IDLIFERLPILELA
+673 IDLVFERLPVLELA
-687 AASLHGEQSVANL
+687 AASLHGEQAVANL
-700 RKIRDMAEALAD
+700 RKTRDMAETLAD

-727 RVSEQPDEAE
+727 RLAEQPDEAE

-743 SLDAIRV
+743 SLDAVRV

-773 KNPRKGPSVHH
+773 KNPRKGPSIHH
-784 DWSSRYYSLQMGGR
+784 DWSSRCYSLQMGGR

-842 LGHDTVLSL
+842 PGQDTVLSL
-851 LGEAIVDGEGLST
+851 LGEAIPDEAAPST
-864 AEQICIGTSRLT
+864 TDQISIGTSRLT
-876 RVITPA
+876 RVITPSM
-882 TVVARRRRQEPLSTI
+882 VVSRRRRQEPLSTM
-897 APRPALGPILIR
+897 APRLTLGPILIR
-909 RHARQVEWE
+909 RHERQVEWE
-918 ERRRTPRRLTP
+918 QRRTTPRRLTP
-929 SSLAGSRPEAVLP
+929 SSLAGSRPEAVSP
-942 RTVSGRDA
+942 RPVTEGEA
-950 DLARIIGVCAHA
+950 ELARLVGVCAHA
-962 VLEQWDFTRPHA
+962 ILEQWDFSRPRS
-974 EICKVIKQTIC
+974 EISTVIAQTI
-985 RYVAQDPLMAD
+985 RRHVAQNQPQLIAD
-996 VTEDLTK
+996 VMEDLAA
-1003 LFEGFLSSE
+1003 LFERFLSSE
-1012 PYRILQRATVLG
+1012 PYKALQRATVLG
-1024 REVPFVMPLGEGQMM
+1024 REVPFVMPLGEGQIM
-1039 EGVIDLIYRLDGRIW
+1039 EGVVDLIYRLDDRIW
-1054 IADYKTDDVLTE
+1054 IADYKTDDVAA
-1066 GLQTIAERY
+1066 GGVQTRADRY
-1075 RSQAEMYSR
+1075 RSQAESYAR
-1084 AVERSLGLSSVSFQ
+1084 AVASSLGLSSVSFQ

-1106 AVDVKPDSNK
+1106 AIDV
-1116 PFRTR
+1116 

>member
-1 MSELLT
+1 MMSDGLT
-7 LADSQDRILAETTWD
+7 LADSQDRLLAETTWD

-69 TEMKQRLRV
+69 TEMKQRLRA
-78 QLLRLS
+78 QLLRLT
-84 EQAHDMIATFQTRY
+84 EQADDLIATFSTRY
-98 HLSAEQIGERARTA
+98 HLSAEQVNERARTA
-112 LEQMEK
+112 LVQMEK
-118 AQIGTLHS
+118 SQIGTLHS
-126 FAAHLLRLHPIESEL
+126 FAAHLLRLHPLESEL

-170 SAGLQHDRWRRILAG
+170 SAGPQHDRWRRVLAG
-185 TNLDDLR
+185 TTLEDL
-192 QITAALAGDFVDLN
+192 QKFTAALAGDFVDLD
-206 ELERQCRSL
+206 ELERQCQSL
-215 SLEGALRDWA
+215 SLEGALRDWIT
-225 AATQGRAAMLLAA
+225 ATHGRATTLLAA

-253 AVQLLAL
+253 AVQSLAL
-260 LLEKGPLGLTHLPQD
+260 LLEEGPLGLAQISQD
-275 ERAVL
+275 ERTVL
-280 EKELGKAP
+280 EKDLGKAP
-288 AGWDAATFQEAAA
+288 VGWDEAAFQEAAS
-301 IIGLT
+301 IIGLA
-306 QQLLM
+306 QQLLT

-319 VVTLVRPF
+319 VVALVRPF
-327 LDQVHHR
+327 LDQVHHG

-346 LARAKILLRDHPD
+346 LARAKVLLRDHPA

-392 RAGSH
+392 RAASH
-397 QTSWQDVDLEPGKLF
+397 QTAWHDVDLEPGKLF

-425 RADIEAFERVVNKI
+425 RADIEAFERVVEKI
-439 LAGGGDRYSLV
+439 RAGGGGVYSLV
-450 TNFRSDGA
+450 TNFRSAGA

-473 AEHVQPANER
+473 IEHVQPANER
-483 LAARPQRKPEVSVFG
+483 LAARPQRKPEVSVSG
-498 AQLRLVTRGEDDEE
+498 AQLRLVTPGEDDEE
-512 FDVQAATR
+512 FDVQTATR
-520 AEAEVLARWLKEELL
+520 AEAEALARWLKEELL
-535 AGTTITDRDRRDG
+535 AGTTVTDRDRREG

-558 FRKLTQAQVYL
+558 FRKLTQAQIYL

-584 KHFYRRQEIIDM
+584 KHFYRRQEIIDL

-604 NPHDTIAL
+604 NPYDTIAL

-619 LGGMADRDLLALQ
+619 VGGMTDRDLLALQ
-632 QREGLDW
+632 QIEGLDYQQRER
-639 LSAWNHPQAGMV
+639 LSTWNHPQAGMV
-651 RRLYERLAELH
+651 KRLYERLAELR

-673 IDLIFERLPILELA
+673 INLIFEQLPVLELA
-687 AASLHGEQSVANL
+687 AASLHGEQAVANL
-700 RKIRDMAEALAD
+700 RKIRDMAETLAD
-712 RPHLTLTGFVDLMMT
+712 RPHLTLPGFVDLMMT

-743 SLDAIRV
+743 SLDAVRV

-773 KNPRKGPSVHH
+773 KNLRKGPSIHH
-784 DWSSRYYSLQMGGR
+784 DWSSQCYSLQMGGR

-805 VDMKMAARE
+805 ADMKMAARE

-842 LGHDTVLSL
+842 PGHDTALAL
-851 LGEAIVDGEGLST
+851 LGEAIVDEAASST
-864 AEQICIGTSRLT
+864 SDQIRIGTSRLT

-882 TVVARRRRQEPLSTI
+882 TVVARRRRQEPQSTM

-909 RHARQVEWE
+909 RHARQIEWE
-918 ERRRTPRRLTP
+918 QRRTTPRGLTP
-929 SSLAGSRPEAVLP
+929 SSLVGIRSEAAPPRIVKGSNV
-942 RTVSGRDA
+942 
-950 DLARIIGVCAHA
+950 DLARLIGVCAHA
-962 VLEQWDFTRPHA
+962 VLEQWDFTRPRT
-974 EICKVIKQTIC
+974 EISTVIEQTC
-985 RYVAQDPLMAD
+985 RRYVAQDHPQLMDD
-996 VTEDLTK
+996 VTEDLTV
-1003 LFEGFLSSE
+1003 LFENFLSSE
-1012 PYRILQRATVLG
+1012 PYKRLQRATVLG

-1039 EGVIDLIYRLDGRIW
+1039 EGVIDLIYRFEDRIW
-1054 IADYKTDDVLTE
+1054 IADYKTDEVVAEDV
-1066 GLQTIAERY
+1066 QIRADRY
-1075 RSQAEMYSR
+1075 RPQTEMYLR
-1084 AVERSLGLSSVSFQ
+1084 AVERALGLSSLSFQ
-1098 FIFLRPGV
+1098 LIFLRPGV
-1106 AVDVKPDSNK
+1106 AVDI
-1116 PFRTR
+1116 

>member
-1 MSELLT
+1 MSELLP
-7 LADSQDRILAETTWD
+7 LADSQDRLLAETTWD

-69 TEMKQRLRV
+69 TEMKQRLRA
-78 QLLRLS
+78 QLLRLT
-84 EQAHDMIATFQTRY
+84 EQADDMLAIFRTRY
-98 HLSAEQIGERARTA
+98 HLSAEQVCERARTA
-112 LEQMEK
+112 LEQIEK

-126 FAAHLLRLHPIESEL
+126 FAAHLLRLHPVESEI

-156 FHSQWDRWLDDELG
+156 FHSYWDRWLDDELG
-170 SAGLQHDRWRRILAG
+170 STGPQHDRWRRVLAG
-185 TNLDDLR
+185 TTLDDL
-192 QITAALAGDFVDLN
+192 QQFTAALAGDFVDLD

-215 SLEGALRDWA
+215 SLEGALRDWV
-225 AATQGRAAMLLAA
+225 AATHGRAATLLAA
-238 QDRPKRRKAEQMLAA
+238 QDGPKRRKAENMLAA
-253 AVQLLAL
+253 AVQSLAL
-260 LLEKGPLGLTHLPQD
+260 LLEEGPPGLAHLSQE
-275 ERAVL
+275 ERIVL
-280 EKELGKAP
+280 DKDLGKAP
-288 AGWDAATFQEAAA
+288 AGWDTAAFQEAAS
-301 IIGLT
+301 IIGFA
-306 QQLLM
+306 QQLLT

-327 LDQVHHR
+327 LHR
-334 FLTSGWI
+334 VQHGFLTSGWI

-346 LARAKILLRDHPD
+346 LARAKTLLRDHPI
-359 VRARIKQT
+359 VRARIKQA

-397 QTSWQDVDLEPGKLF
+397 QTSWHDVDLEPGKLF

-425 RADIEAFERVVNKI
+425 RADIEAFERVVEKI
-439 LAGGGDRYSLV
+439 RAGGGSVYSLV

-473 AEHVQPANER
+473 AEHIQPANER
-483 LAARPQRKPEVSVFG
+483 LAARPQRKPEVSVSG
-498 AQLRLVTRGEDDEE
+498 AQLRLVTPGEDDEE
-512 FDVQAATR
+512 FDTQAATR
-520 AEAEVLARWLKEELL
+520 AEAEALARWLKEELL
-535 AGTTITDRDRRDG
+535 AGATITDCDRRED

-584 KHFYRRQEIIDM
+584 KHFYRRQEVID
-596 VNLLRVID
+596 VINLLRVID
-604 NPHDTIAL
+604 NQHDTIAL
-612 VGILRSP
+612 VGILRAP
-619 LGGMADRDLLALQ
+619 LGGMTDRDLLALQ
-632 QREGLDW
+632 QIEGLDYQQRDR
-639 LSAWNHPQAGMV
+639 LSAWNHSQAGMV
-651 RRLYERLAELH
+651 RRLYERLAELQ

-673 IDLIFERLPILELA
+673 IDLIFDRLPVLELA
-687 AASLHGEQSVANL
+687 AASLHGEQAVANL
-700 RKIRDMAEALAD
+700 RKIREMAEALAD

-743 SLDAIRV
+743 SLDAVRV

-761 PVVILPGLHQGS
+761 PVVVLPGLHQGS
-773 KNPRKGPSVHH
+773 KIPRKGPSIHH
-784 DWSSRYYSLQMGGR
+784 DWSSRCYSLQMGGR

-805 VDMKMAARE
+805 VAIKVAARE

-842 LGHDTVLSL
+842 PGHDTVLSL
-851 LGEAIVDGEGLST
+851 LGEVIEDKGDPST
-864 AEQICIGTSRLT
+864 ADQICIGTSRLT

-882 TVVARRRRQEPLSTI
+882 TVASRRRRQEPLFTM
-897 APRPALGPILIR
+897 APQPALGPILIR
-909 RHARQVEWE
+909 RHARQIEWE
-918 ERRRTPRRLTP
+918 KRRTTPRRLTP
-929 SSLAGSRPEAVLP
+929 SSLAGSRPEAVFP
-942 RTVSGRDA
+942 CTVAGRDA
-950 DLARIIGVCAHA
+950 DLARLIGVCAHA
-962 VLEQWDFTRPHA
+962 VLEQWNFTRPRA
-974 EICKVIKQTIC
+974 EICTVIKQAC
-985 RYVAQDPLMAD
+985 RRYVAQDHPQFLAN
-996 VTEDLTK
+996 VTEDLTA
-1003 LFEGFLSSE
+1003 LFESFLSSV
-1012 PYRILQRATVLG
+1012 PYKRLQRATVLG

-1054 IADYKTDDVLTE
+1054 IADYKTDDVSAE
-1066 GLQTIAERY
+1066 DVQTRADCY
-1075 RSQAEMYSR
+1075 RSQADSYSR
-1084 AVERSLGLSSVSFQ
+1084 AVASALGLPSLSFQ

-1106 AVDVKPDSNK
+1106 AVDV
-1116 PFRTR
+1116 

>member
-1 MSELLT
+1 MSELLP
-7 LADSQDRILAETTWD
+7 LADSQDRLLAETTWD

-37 ILVNRILNLLL
+37 ILVNRILNLLM

-78 QLLRLS
+78 QLLRLT
-84 EQAHDMIATFQTRY
+84 EQADDLIAIFRARY
-98 HLSAEQIGERARTA
+98 HLSAEQVCERARTA
-112 LEQMEK
+112 LDQMEK

-156 FHSQWDRWLDDELG
+156 FHSSWDRWLDDELG
-170 SAGLQHDRWRRILAG
+170 SAGPQHNRWRRVLAG
-185 TNLDDLR
+185 TTLDDL
-192 QITAALAGDFVDLN
+192 QQLTVALAGDFVDLD

-215 SLEGALRDWA
+215 SLEGTLRDWI
-225 AATQGRAAMLLAA
+225 AATHDRAAMLLAA
-238 QDRPKRRKAEQMLAA
+238 QDRPKRRKAELMLAA
-253 AVQLLAL
+253 AVQSLEL
-260 LLEKGPLGLTHLPQD
+260 LLEEGPPGLAHLPQD

-280 EKELGKAP
+280 EKDLGKAP
-288 AGWDAATFQEAAA
+288 AGWDGAAFEEAVS
-301 IIGLT
+301 IIGLAR
-306 QQLLM
+306 QLLR
-311 VDQSYFQE
+311 VDQPYFQE

-327 LDQVHHR
+327 LQQVRQR
-334 FLTSGWI
+334 FLSSGWI

-346 LARAKILLRDHPD
+346 LAKAKTLLHDHPA
-359 VRARIKQT
+359 VRARIKET

-397 QTSWQDVDLEPGKLF
+397 QTAWHDVDLEPGKLF

-425 RADIEAFERVVNKI
+425 RADIEAFERVVEKI
-439 LAGGGDRYSLV
+439 RVDGGAIYSLV
-450 TNFRSDGA
+450 TNFRSDGS
-458 VLDVVNNVFD
+458 LLNVVNNVFD

-473 AEHVQPANER
+473 AEHIQPANER
-483 LAARPQRKPEVSVFG
+483 LVARPQRKPEVSVSG
-498 AQLRLVTRGEDDEE
+498 AQLRLVTPGEDDEE

-520 AEAEVLARWLKEELL
+520 GEAEALARWLKEELL
-535 AGTTITDRDRRDG
+535 AGTTVTDRDRREG

-584 KHFYRRQEIIDM
+584 KHFYRRQEIIDL

-604 NPHDTIAL
+604 NQHDTIAL

-619 LGGMADRDLLALQ
+619 LGGMTDRDLLALQ
-632 QREGLDW
+632 QREGLDYQQRER
-639 LSAWNHPQAGMV
+639 LSAWNHSQAEMV

-673 IDLIFERLPILELA
+673 IDLIFDRLPVLELA
-687 AASLHGEQSVANL
+687 AASLHGEQAVANL
-700 RKIRDMAEALAD
+700 RKIRELAEALAD

-773 KNPRKGPSVHH
+773 KNPRKGPSIHH
-784 DWSSRYYSLQMGGR
+784 DWSSRCYSLQMGGR

-805 VDMKMAARE
+805 VDRKMAARE

-842 LGHDTVLSL
+842 PGHDTVLSL
-851 LGEAIVDGEGLST
+851 LGEAMIEEAAPST
-864 AEQICIGTSRLT
+864 DNQICIGTSRLT

-882 TVVARRRRQEPLSTI
+882 TVTVRRRRQEPLSTM
-897 APRPALGPILIR
+897 APQLALGPILIR

-918 ERRRTPRRLTP
+918 EHRTTQRRLTP
-929 SSLAGSRPEAVLP
+929 SSLAGGRPEDVLP
-942 RTVSGRDA
+942 RTATGRGA
-950 DLARIIGVCAHA
+950 DLARLLGVCAHA
-962 VLEQWDFTRPHA
+962 ALEQWDFTRPRS
-974 EICKVIKQTIC
+974 EICTVIEQAC
-985 RYVAQDPLMAD
+985 RRYVAQDHPQLMGE
-996 VTEDLTK
+996 VTDNLTA
-1003 LFEGFLSSE
+1003 LFENFLSSK
-1012 PYRILQRATVLG
+1012 PYKRLQRATVLG
-1024 REVPFVMPLGEGQMM
+1024 REVPFVMPLGEGQIM
-1039 EGVIDLIYRLDGRIW
+1039 EGVIDLIYRLDDRIW
-1054 IADYKTDDVLTE
+1054 IADYKTDDVA
-1066 GLQTIAERY
+1066 AEDASARADRY
-1075 RSQAEMYSR
+1075 RSQAESYSR
-1084 AVERSLGLSSVSFQ
+1084 AVANSLGLPSVSFQ
-1098 FIFLRPGV
+1098 FIFLRPGIAINV
-1106 AVDVKPDSNK
+1106 
-1116 PFRTR
+1116 

>member
-1 MSELLT
+1 MSDVLT
-7 LADSQDRILAETTWD
+7 LADSQDRLLAETTWD

-69 TEMKQRLRV
+69 TEMKQRLRA
-78 QLLRLS
+78 QLLRLT
-84 EQAHDMIATFQTRY
+84 EQADDMIATFLTRY
-98 HLSAEQIGERARTA
+98 HLSAEQVGERARMA
-112 LEQMEK
+112 LEQIEK

-126 FAAHLLRLHPIESEL
+126 FAAHLLRLHPLESEL
-141 DPSFQEDDGSRFKEL
+141 DPLFQEDDGSRFNEL
-156 FHSQWDRWLDDELG
+156 FHSYWDRWLDDELG
-170 SAGLQHDRWRRILAG
+170 SAGPQHDRWRRVLAG
-185 TNLDDLR
+185 ITLDDLR
-192 QITAALAGDFVDLN
+192 QLTAALAGDFVDLD

-215 SLEGALRDWA
+215 PLEGAVRDWVV
-225 AATQGRAAMLLAA
+225 ATHGRAATLLVA
-238 QDRPKRRKAEQMLAA
+238 QDQPKPRKVEQMLAA
-253 AVQLLAL
+253 AVQSLAL
-260 LLEKGPLGLTHLPQD
+260 LLKQGPPGLAHLPQD

-280 EKELGKAP
+280 EKDLGKAP
-288 AGWDAATFQEAAA
+288 AGWHAATFQEAAS
-301 IIGLT
+301 IIGLA
-306 QQLLM
+306 QQLLT

-327 LDQVHHR
+327 LAQVRHG

-346 LARAKILLRDHPD
+346 LARAKTLLQDHPA

-397 QTSWQDVDLEPGKLF
+397 QTAWHDVDLEPGKLF

-425 RADIEAFERVVNKI
+425 RADIEAFERVVEKI
-439 LAGGGDRYSLV
+439 RAGGGGVYSLV

-468 RLFQP
+468 RLFQS

-498 AQLRLVTRGEDDEE
+498 AQLRLVTPGEDDEE
-512 FDVQAATR
+512 FDVQVATR
-520 AEAEVLARWLKEELL
+520 AEAEALARWLKEELL
-535 AGTTITDRDRRDG
+535 PGTTVTDRDRRDG

-558 FRKLTQAQVYL
+558 FRKLTHAQVYL

-575 DIAYITDGE
+575 DITYITDGE
-584 KHFYRRQEIIDM
+584 KHFYRRQEIIDL

-619 LGGMADRDLLALQ
+619 LGGMADRELLALQ
-632 QREGLDW
+632 QRAGLDYRQREW
-639 LSAWNHPQAGMV
+639 LSAWNHPQSGMV

-662 QLAPLRPVPDA
+662 QLAPLRPVPDT
-673 IDLIFERLPILELA
+673 IDLIFDRLPVLELA
-687 AASLHGEQSVANL
+687 AASLHGEQAVANL
-700 RKIRDMAEALAD
+700 RKIKEMAEALAD
-712 RPHLTLTGFVDLMMT
+712 RPHLTLTGFVDVMMT
-727 RVSEQPDEAE
+727 RVSEQLDEAE

-743 SLDAIRV
+743 SLDAVRV

-773 KNPRKGPSVHH
+773 KSPRKGPSIHH
-784 DWSSRYYSLQMGGR
+784 DWSSRCYSLQMGGR

-830 DLLVL
+830 DLLIL

-842 LGHDTVLSL
+842 PGHDTVLSL
-851 LGEAIVDGEGLST
+851 LGEAIADEGGLST
-864 AEQICIGTSRLT
+864 ADQICIGSSRLT

-882 TVVARRRRQEPLSTI
+882 TVAARLRRQVPLSTM

-918 ERRRTPRRLTP
+918 QRRTTPRQLTP
-929 SSLAGSRPEAVLP
+929 SSLAGGRPEAVLS
-942 RTVSGRDA
+942 RTATARDA
-950 DLARIIGVCAHA
+950 DLSRIIGVCAHA
-962 VLEQWDFTRPHA
+962 VLEQWDFTRPRA
-974 EICKVIKQTIC
+974 EICTVIEQTIC
-985 RYVAQDPLMAD
+985 RYVAQDHLMVD
-996 VTEDLTK
+996 VREDLTV
-1003 LFEGFLSSE
+1003 LFESFLSSE
-1012 PYRILQRATVLG
+1012 PYKRLQRATVLG
-1024 REVPFVMPLGEGQMM
+1024 REVPFVMPLGEGQIM
-1039 EGVIDLIYRLDGRIW
+1039 EGVIDLIYRLDDRIW
-1054 IADYKTDDVLTE
+1054 IADYKTDNVAAEDV
-1066 GLQTIAERY
+1066 QTRVDCY
-1075 RSQAEMYSR
+1075 RSQAESYSR
-1084 AVERSLGLSSVSFQ
+1084 GVASALGLPSLSFQ
-1098 FIFLRPGV
+1098 FIFLRQGV
-1106 AVDVKPDSNK
+1106 IVDV
-1116 PFRTR
+1116 

>member
-1 MSELLT
+1 MSDVLT
-7 LADSQDRILAETTWD
+7 LADSQDRLLAETTWD

-69 TEMKQRLRV
+69 SEMKQRLRA
-78 QLLRLS
+78 QLLRLT
-84 EQAHDMIATFQTRY
+84 EQADDMIAIFRTRY
-98 HLSAEQIGERARTA
+98 HLSAEQVGDRARMA
-112 LEQMEK
+112 LDQLEK

-141 DPSFQEDDGSRFKEL
+141 DPLFQEDDGSRFKEL
-156 FHSQWDRWLDDELG
+156 FHSSWDRWLDDELG
-170 SAGLQHDRWRRILAG
+170 SAGPQHDRWRRVLAG
-185 TNLDDLR
+185 TTLDDL
-192 QITAALAGDFVDLN
+192 QQFTAALAGDFVDLD

-215 SLEGALRDWA
+215 ALEGTLRDWV
-225 AATQGRAAMLLAA
+225 AATQGRAATLLAA

-253 AVQLLAL
+253 AVQSLAL
-260 LLEKGPLGLTHLPQD
+260 LLEYGPPGLTHLSQD
-275 ERAVL
+275 ERTVL
-280 EKELGKAP
+280 EKDLGKAP
-288 AGWDAATFQEAAA
+288 AGWDELAFEEAAA
-301 IIGLT
+301 IIRLA
-306 QQLLM
+306 QQLLT
-311 VDQSYFQE
+311 VDQSYFHE
-319 VVTLVRPF
+319 VVTLVRPY
-327 LDQVHHR
+327 LDLVRHG

-346 LARAKILLRDHPD
+346 LTRAKTLLRDHPI
-359 VRARIKQT
+359 VRARIKQA

-392 RAGSH
+392 QAGSH
-397 QTSWQDVDLEPGKLF
+397 QTAWHDMDLEPGKLF

-425 RADIEAFERVVNKI
+425 RADIEAFERVVEKI
-439 LAGGGDRYSLV
+439 RAGGGGVYSLV

-468 RLFQP
+468 RLFQS

-483 LAARPQRKPEVSVFG
+483 LAARPQRKPEVSVSG
-498 AQLRLVTRGEDDEE
+498 AQLRLVTPGEDDEE
-512 FDVQAATR
+512 FDVQTATR
-520 AEAEVLARWLKEELL
+520 AEAEALAHWLKEELL
-535 AGTTITDRDRRDG
+535 PGTTVMDRDRREG

-584 KHFYRRQEIIDM
+584 KHFYRRQEIIDV

-604 NPHDTIAL
+604 NQHDTIAL

-619 LGGMADRDLLALQ
+619 LGGMTDRDLLALQ
-632 QREGLDW
+632 QIEGLDYQQRDR
-639 LSAWNHPQAGMV
+639 LSTWNHPQAGMV
-651 RRLYERLAELH
+651 RRLYELLAELH
-662 QLAPLRPVPDA
+662 QLAPLQPVPDA

-687 AASLHGEQSVANL
+687 AASLHGEQAVANL
-700 RKIRDMAEALAD
+700 RKIRDMAETLAD

-761 PVVILPGLHQGS
+761 PVVVLPGLHQGS
-773 KNPRKGPSVHH
+773 KNPRKGPSIHH
-784 DWSSRYYSLQMGGR
+784 DWSSRCYSLQMGGR

-805 VDMKMAARE
+805 VDMKVTARE

-842 LGHDTVLSL
+842 PGHDTVLSL
-851 LGEAIVDGEGLST
+851 LGEAIEDKGDPST
-864 AEQICIGTSRLT
+864 ADQICIGTSRLT

-882 TVVARRRRQEPLSTI
+882 TVASRRRRQEPLSKM
-897 APRPALGPILIR
+897 APQPALGPILIR

-918 ERRRTPRRLTP
+918 ERRTTPRRLTP
-929 SSLAGSRPEAVLP
+929 SSLAGSRPEAVFP
-942 RTVSGRDA
+942 RTVTGRDA
-950 DLARIIGVCAHA
+950 DLARLIGVCAHA
-962 VLEQWDFTRPHA
+962 VLEQWDFTRPRA
-974 EICKVIKQTIC
+974 EIGTVIEQSIR
-985 RYVAQDPLMAD
+985 RYVVQDHLMAD
-996 VTEDLTK
+996 VVGDLTV
-1003 LFEGFLSSE
+1003 LFGNFLSSE
-1012 PYRILQRATVLG
+1012 PYKRLQRATVLG
-1024 REVPFVMPLGEGQMM
+1024 REVPFVMPLGEGQIM
-1039 EGVIDLIYRLDGRIW
+1039 EGVIDLIYRLDDRIW
-1054 IADYKTDDVLTE
+1054 IADYKTDDVAAE
-1066 GLQTIAERY
+1066 NLQAIADHY
-1075 RSQAEMYSR
+1075 RSQADSYSR
-1084 AVERSLGLSSVSFQ
+1084 AVMGALGLPSLSFQ
-1098 FIFLRPGV
+1098 FVFLRPGI
-1106 AVDVKPDSNK
+1106 AVDV
-1116 PFRTR
+1116 

>member
-7 LADSQDRILAETTWD
+7 FADSQDRLLAETTWD
-22 RNVVVVAGAGTGKTT
+22 RNVVVIAGAGTGKTT

-60 ALTFTNKAA
+60 ALTFTNKSA
-69 TEMKQRLRV
+69 TEMKQRLRA
-78 QLLRLS
+78 QLLRLT
-84 EQAHDMIATFQTRY
+84 EQADDMLAIFRTRY
-98 HLSAEQIGERARTA
+98 HLSAEQVGDRARMA
-112 LEQMEK
+112 LEHLEK

-126 FAAHLLRLHPIESEL
+126 FAAHLLRLHPLESEL

-156 FHSQWDRWLDDELG
+156 FHSYWDRWLDDELG
-170 SAGLQHDRWRRILAG
+170 AAGPQHDRWRRVLAG
-185 TNLDDLR
+185 TTLDDL
-192 QITAALAGDFVDLN
+192 QQFTAALAGDFVDLD
-206 ELERQCRSL
+206 ELERQCQSL
-215 SLEGALRDWA
+215 ALEGALRDWVE
-225 AATQGRAAMLLAA
+225 ATQGRAATLLAA
-238 QDRPKRRKAEQMLAA
+238 QDQPKRRKAEQMLAA
-253 AVQLLAL
+253 AVQSLAL
-260 LLEKGPLGLTHLPQD
+260 LLEEGPPGLTHLSQD
-275 ERAVL
+275 KRTVL
-280 EKELGKAP
+280 EKDLGKAP
-288 AGWDAATFQEAAA
+288 AGWDAAAFKEAAS
-301 IIGLT
+301 IIRLA
-306 QQLLM
+306 QQLVT
-311 VDQSYFQE
+311 VDQPYFQD

-327 LDQVHHR
+327 LNRVQHG
-334 FLTSGWI
+334 FLISGWI

-346 LARAKILLRDHPD
+346 LARAKILLRDHPA
-359 VRARIKQT
+359 VRARIKQV

-397 QTSWQDVDLEPGKLF
+397 QTAWHDVDLEPGKLF

-425 RADIEAFERVVNKI
+425 RADIEAFERVVEKI
-439 LAGGGDRYSLV
+439 RAGGGAVYSLV
-450 TNFRSDGA
+450 TNFRSEGA

-468 RLFQP
+468 RLFQQ
-473 AEHVQPANER
+473 AEHIQPANER
-483 LAARPQRKPEVSVFG
+483 LTARPQRIPEVSVFG
-498 AQLRLVTRGEDDEE
+498 AQLRLVMPGEDDEE

-520 AEAEVLARWLKEELL
+520 AEAEALARWLKEELL
-535 AGTTITDRDRRDG
+535 LGTTVTDRDRREG

-584 KHFYRRQEIIDM
+584 KHFYRRQEIIDV

-604 NPHDTIAL
+604 NQHDTIAL

-619 LGGMADRDLLALQ
+619 LGGMTDRDLLALQ
-632 QREGLDW
+632 QREGLDYQQRDW
-639 LSAWNHPQAGMV
+639 LSAWDHPQAGMV

-673 IDLIFERLPILELA
+673 IDLIFDRLPVLELA
-687 AASLHGEQSVANL
+687 AASLHGEQAVANL
-700 RKIRDMAEALAD
+700 RKIREMAEALAD

-743 SLDAIRV
+743 SLDAVRV

-773 KNPRKGPSVHH
+773 KIPRKGPSIHH
-784 DWSSRYYSLQMGGR
+784 DWSSRCYSLQMGGR
-798 SNLGAVL
+798 SNIGAVL

-842 LGHDTVLSL
+842 PGHDTVLSL
-851 LGEAIVDGEGLST
+851 LGEAITDEEGPST
-864 AEQICIGTSRLT
+864 TDQICIGTSRLS
-876 RVITPA
+876 RVITQA
-882 TVVARRRRQEPLSTI
+882 TVASRRRRQEPLSTM
-897 APRPALGPILIR
+897 APQPALGPILIR
-909 RHARQVEWE
+909 RQARQVEWE
-918 ERRRTPRRLTP
+918 ERRMTPRRLTP
-929 SSLAGSRPEAVLP
+929 SILAGGKPEAVFP
-942 RTVSGRDA
+942 HTVAGRDA
-950 DLARIIGVCAHA
+950 DLARLIGVCAHA
-962 VLEQWDFTRPHA
+962 VLEQWDFTRPRA
-974 EICKVIKQTIC
+974 EICTVIEQTIR
-985 RYVAQDPLMAD
+985 RYVAQDHPQLMAN
-996 VTEDLTK
+996 VTENLTA
-1003 LFEGFLSSE
+1003 LFESFLSSE
-1012 PYRILQRATVLG
+1012 PYKRLQRATVLG
-1024 REVPFVMPLGEGQMM
+1024 REVPFVMPLGEGQVM
-1039 EGVIDLIYRLDGRIW
+1039 EGVIDLIYRLDDRIW
-1054 IADYKTDDVLTE
+1054 IADYKTDDVA
-1066 GLQTIAERY
+1066 AEDIQNRADRY
-1075 RSQAEMYSR
+1075 RSQADSYSR
-1084 AVERSLGLSSVSFQ
+1084 AVANSLGLPSVSFQ
-1098 FIFLRPGV
+1098 FIFLRPGI
-1106 AVDVKPDSNK
+1106 AVEV
-1116 PFRTR
+1116 